1 MGKACF
7 DLPTVI
13 RSPSSLTGRYQG
25 LKFLSNW
32 CIANAT
38 TGDKFFNMKKFNLTR
53 TKHGDTL
60 RVSTHGSSLLRFPLF
75 NKGSG
80 FTQEERKRFEL
91 EGVLPSQHNDIET
104 QAERTYR
111 TIMFNKDPVGR
122 HIGLAALQD
131 RNEHLYYKVLSL
143 HLEELMPIVYTPTVG
158 LACQHFSRTFRR
170 GRGVWIT
177 PEHRGRV
184 EDVLRKAAPYSGVQL
199 MVVTDNESILGIG
212 DQGAGGMAISVG
224 KLALYCAG
232 AGIHPARTLPIS
244 LDVGTDNQ
252 TLLDDPLYLGW
263 REERLRGTGY
273 DELVEE
279 FVEAAKAVFPDVLI
293 QWEDF
298 RKDNALGILDRYH
311 DRIPSFNDDIQGTGA
326 VAAACLVA
334 ACRISQTK
342 LEDSRVLIYGAGAAG
357 LGITRQ
363 LKDLFQSHGVQG
375 DDLQRTVLAM
385 DSRGVLS
392 SGRQTLDSYKRELA
406 WPEAMVD
413 ELKLDASDRRNLAS
427 VIEAYQPTA
436 LIGASGHAG
445 AFNRAVVTAM
455 ASVSEQ
461 PMILPMSNPTSISE
475 GTPAKIMEWSD
486 GRALIATGSP
496 FDDLD
501 RDGEKWR
508 VGQANNVFIFP
519 GLGLGSIVS
528 GATQVTDG
536 MISAAS
542 CALADSLSPKDLK
555 SRYLMPEVSM
565 LWDVSGIVGL
575 AVAKQAIADGV
586 ATVKDVDALPGLL
599 DAYRWRPEYPEFIEE

>member
-1 MGKACF
+1 
-7 DLPTVI
+7 
-13 RSPSSLTGRYQG
+13 
-25 LKFLSNW
+25 
-32 CIANAT
+32 
-38 TGDKFFNMKKFNLTR
+38 MKKFELTR
-53 TKHGDTL
+53 TKQGDKL
-60 RVSTHGSSLLRFPLF
+60 KVLTHGSSLLRFPLF

-80 FTQEERKRFEL
+80 FTQEERQRFEL
-91 EGVLPSQHNDIET
+91 EGLLPSHHNDIET
-104 QAERTYR
+104 QAERTYK

-158 LACQHFSRTFRR
+158 LASQHFSRTFRR
-170 GRGVWIT
+170 GRGIWIT
-177 PEHRGRV
+177 PAHRGRI

-263 REERLRGTGY
+263 REERLRGVHY

-298 RKDNALGILDRYH
+298 RKNNALKILDRYH
-311 DRIPSFNDDIQGTGA
+311 DRISSFNDDIQGTGA
-326 VAAACLVA
+326 VAAACIVA
-334 ACRISQTK
+334 ACKISNTPLK
-342 LEDSRVLIYGAGAAG
+342 DSRVLIYGAGAAG

-363 LKDLFQSHGVQG
+363 IKALLGSHGVKG
-375 DDLQRTVLAM
+375 EALQTSVLTM

-392 SGRQTLDSYKRELA
+392 DGRQMLDEYKKELS
-406 WPEAMVD
+406 WPEALVD
-413 ELKLDASDRRNLAS
+413 PLSLGASDRRDLVS
-427 VIEAYQPTA
+427 VINAYRPTT

-445 AFNRAVVTAM
+445 AFNRAVIAAM
-455 ASVSEQ
+455 TSVSDE
-461 PMILPMSNPTSISE
+461 PTILPMSNPTSISE
-475 GTPAKIMEWSD
+475 GTPAKIMEWSN
-486 GRALIATGSP
+486 GCALVATGSP
-496 FDDLD
+496 FDDLVVN
-501 RDGEKWR
+501 GENRR

-519 GLGLGSIVS
+519 GLGLGAIVT
-528 GATQVTDG
+528 GARQVSDG

-542 CALADSLSPKDLK
+542 YALAESLTERDLAN
-555 SRYLMPEVSM
+555 RCLMPEVSR
-565 LWDVSGIVGL
+565 LWDVSGRVGL
-575 AVAKQAIADGV
+575 AVARQAVADGV
-586 ATVKDVDALPGLL
+586 ATIKDDENLEELI
-599 DAYRWRPEYPEFIEE
+599 DQYRWRPTYPEFVDQ